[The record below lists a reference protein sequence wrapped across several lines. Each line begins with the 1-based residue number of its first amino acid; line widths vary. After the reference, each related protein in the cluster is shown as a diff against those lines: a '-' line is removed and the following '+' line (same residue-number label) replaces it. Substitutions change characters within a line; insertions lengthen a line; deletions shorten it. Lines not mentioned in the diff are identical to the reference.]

1 MMLMDENGK
10 PTPMDW
16 MFEVRTYGM
25 HIRYNT
31 TADGKI
37 RWKGSTIS
45 IGDIDCSME
54 QIRSMVFGLV
64 NRARRR
70 LITQLLKLRLNAYDE
85 VEGKPLPQIDW
96 ERLRDNPAEEAHGW
110 SFLKDARNKFT
121 VDGVDGSKW
130 LIKRVIEE
138 EALRKEMTHP

>member
-1 MMLMDENGK
+1 LIDENGT
-10 PTPMDW
+10 PMPMDW

-31 TADGKI
+31 TADSKI

-64 NRARRR
+64 N
-70 LITQLLKLRLNAYDE
+70 
-85 VEGKPLPQIDW
+85 
-96 ERLRDNPAEEAHGW
+96 
-110 SFLKDARNKFT
+110 
-121 VDGVDGSKW
+121 
-130 LIKRVIEE
+130 
-138 EALRKEMTHP
+138 